1 MRRLFRPLL
10 ILLAL
15 VFLFEAW
22 LWSHLAPVVAWVVA
36 HIPLRAIKARLRAL
50 IDRLPPA
57 ATLVVFI
64 VPVLLLLP
72 LKFLG
77 LWMLAHGSWLGALG
91 VLAFAKMLSVG
102 VTAFIFDV
110 TQPKLMQ
117 MAVVPMALRP
127 RDGRLGLG
135 ARIDRSD
142 QAPAQD
148 ASFECGGRGVR
159 DAHCDCSHASGGG
172 CRRHDRRQ
180 IRWSECRK
188 SGLKNPSAMKP
199 SPTMPRPPA
208 T

>member
-36 HIPLRAIKARLRAL
+36 HIPLRAMKARLRAL

-117 MAVVPMALRP
+117 MPWFRWLYDRVMAGLAWAHGLIDPIKRRLRTLLSNVGAAACGTHVATARTHPPADAGGMTAVR
-127 RDGRLGLG
+127 
-135 ARIDRSD
+135 
-142 QAPAQD
+142 
-148 ASFECGGRGVR
+148 
-159 DAHCDCSHASGGG
+159 SGGA
-172 CRRHDRRQ
+172 
-180 IRWSECRK
+180 
-188 SGLKNPSAMKP
+188 SAE
-199 SPTMPRPPA
+199 SRD
-208 T
+208 